1 VRHPVIKEEMMKP
14 TAFAATMAFTRPLLA
29 TTSMTALA
37 VTTDEFVNKVTTSN
51 MFEIK
56 SGKLA
61 SEKAKHEDV
70 KAYGEDMVEDHT
82 GANEKLM
89 ELVKDEKI
97 DVRASRE
104 LDEQNK
110 ENLNKLQNAS
120 GEKFDAIYVPMQ
132 VLAHEKAVNLFQDYS
147 ESGENEALK
156 DWADG
161 LLPNLKEHLGKAR
174 DLNDELSESDKMAAA
189 DTDTQ
194 SENAKAMNDK
204 SMDEKSKDN
213 AAMNDTASDKAASD
227 RDAMSAK
234 DNTDKKTMDKVTD
247 ETDVDDAGMA
257 DEDKKTAEKAKPKPP
272 TFDYVTRQEATD
284 WTSQALVGRTAMNLQ
299 GETLGEINNVI
310 LNEKGRVVAVTVGVG
325 GFLGIGEKDVGVP
338 FEALSFK
345 DEDAVE
351 SDDDETAANDEEMDA
366 DHDDEVVV
374 IEATKEQLENAPD
387 FVWLDE

>member
-1 VRHPVIKEEMMKP
+1 VRHPVIEEEMMKP
-14 TAFAATMAFTRPLLA
+14 TAFAATMAFNRPLLA

-110 ENLNKLQNAS
+110 ENLNKLKNAP

-132 VLAHEKAVNLFQDYS
+132 MLAHEKAVNLFRDYS

-156 DWADG
+156 DWAVEM
-161 LLPNLKEHLGKAR
+161 LPNLKEHLGEAR
-174 DLNDELSESDKMAAA
+174 DLNDELSETEKIAAA
-189 DTDTQ
+189 DTDTK
-194 SENAKAMNDK
+194 SE
-204 SMDEKSKDN
+204 
-213 AAMNDTASDKAASD
+213 TP
-227 RDAMSAK
+227 R
-234 DNTDKKTMDKVTD
+234 
-247 ETDVDDAGMA
+247 
-257 DEDKKTAEKAKPKPP
+257 
-272 TFDYVTRQEATD
+272 R
-284 WTSQALVGRTAMNLQ
+284 
-299 GETLGEINNVI
+299 
-310 LNEKGRVVAVTVGVG
+310 
-325 GFLGIGEKDVGVP
+325 
-338 FEALSFK
+338 
-345 DEDAVE
+345 
-351 SDDDETAANDEEMDA
+351 
-366 DHDDEVVV
+366 
-374 IEATKEQLENAPD
+374 
-387 FVWLDE
+387 